1 MMTHDAPASNGD
13 GDGSMGRVVT
23 LLNVIVGLLVVIA
36 IVLLVILARGPVD
49 QERSGAS
56 VPVGAIVTLA

>member
-36 IVLLVILARGPVD
+36 IVLLVILARGPAD

>member
-1 MMTHDAPASNGD
+1 MMTHDAPVSNGD
-13 GDGSMGRVVT
+13 GETRQVIA

-36 IVLLVILARGPVD
+36 IVLLVILARGPED

-56 VPVGAIVTLA
+56 VPVAAMTSA

>member
-1 MMTHDAPASNGD
+1 MTGMPAASGD

-36 IVLLVILARGPVD
+36 IVLLVILARGQAD

-56 VPVGAIVTLA
+56 VPVAAIVTLA

>member
-1 MMTHDAPASNGD
+1 MTHDAPVPNGN
-13 GDGSMGRVVT
+13 GETRQVIA

-36 IVLLVILARGPVD
+36 IVLLVILARGPED

-56 VPVGAIVTLA
+56 VPVAAIVTPA